1 MLQSPALSN
10 EPSHLETNA
19 QGDGE
24 IRSGKLAGKTLWAA
38 IWIVALPVLLQQ
50 TMQACVGLVDSMLAG
65 RLPDEIAL
73 QALDA
78 ISVGAYVTWFILI
91 AMTGLGIGGQAIIA
105 RDMGAGNL
113 LDARRA
119 LGQAVMLSVAW
130 GVVVGMAM
138 WFGVGP
144 LAALCKLDAEV
155 TALLSQYVRIIA
167 VSLPAAGFMLVGAMC
182 LYGAGETMLP
192 SLIAIGVNV
201 VNIIVSWALSG
212 VDLTFGQ
219 RTFENP
225 FSFDMHVGG
234 IAVGTAVSYAFGALM
249 TMWVLLH
256 GVKDLRLEI
265 AELKPNAPVSGRL
278 IRIGLP
284 GFFDSFMM
292 WAANIVVLLFIGMV
306 AVNASA
312 NGVAAGGLQGAH
324 LIAIRWEAFSFLPGF
339 AVGTA
344 AGALAGQY
352 LGAGNAPMAQRAI
365 LVCVAIASVLMG
377 LLGLIFIF
385 GGEFLTRIISDDELH
400 LKEVPPLLF
409 IAGVVQVFFAITMVF
424 RQALRGVGDT
434 RWSFLITSA
443 SSYGIRLP
451 AAWWLGVHLEMGLT
465 GIWLGMCGEL
475 VIRCGLFAARF
486 YHGGWKRIKV

>member
-1 MLQSPALSN
+1 MSCDPKHSKADAPGRGQ
-10 EPSHLETNA
+10 
-19 QGDGE
+19 
-24 IRSGKLAGKTLWAA
+24 IRSGKLAGKSLWAA

-65 RLPDEIAL
+65 RLPDEIAME
-73 QALDA
+73 ALDA
-78 ISVGAYVTWFILI
+78 ISVGSYVTWFILI

-119 LGQAVMLSVAW
+119 LGQAVMLSMAW
-130 GVVVGMAM
+130 GVVVGAAM

-155 TALLSQYVRIIA
+155 TSLLSQYVRIIA
-167 VSLPAAGFMLVGAMC
+167 VSLPAAGLMLVGAMC

-201 VNIIVSWALSG
+201 VNMIVSWALSG
-212 VDLTFGQ
+212 VDVTIGETTFV
-219 RTFENP
+219 NP

-234 IAVGTAVSYAFGALM
+234 IAIGTAVSYAFGALM
-249 TMWVLLH
+249 TMWVLLR

-265 AELKPNAPVSGRL
+265 VDMKPNAPVSRRL

-292 WAANIVVLLFIGMV
+292 WAANLVVLLFIGMI
-306 AVNASA
+306 AVNAGA
-312 NGVAAGGLQGAH
+312 NGVPAGGLQGAH

-352 LGAGNAPMAQRAI
+352 LGAGNAPMAQRAV
-365 LVCVAIASVLMG
+365 LVCVAIASVLMS
-377 LLGLIFIF
+377 LLGLVFIF
-385 GGEFLTRIISDDELH
+385 GGEFLTKIISDDELH
-400 LKEVPPLLF
+400 LKAVPPLLF

-434 RWSFLITSA
+434 RWTFLITSV

-451 AAWWLGVHLEMGLT
+451 AAWWLGVHLEMGLV
-465 GIWLGMCGEL
+465 GIWLALSGEL
-475 VIRCGLFAARF
+475 AIRAALFIARF
-486 YHGGWKRIKV
+486 YHGGWKRIRV

>member
-1 MLQSPALSN
+1 MSSDPEHFEDSAPENGQ
-10 EPSHLETNA
+10 
-19 QGDGE
+19 

-73 QALDA
+73 EALDA
-78 ISVGAYVTWFILI
+78 ISVGSYVTWFILI

-119 LGQAVMLSVAW
+119 LGQAVMLSMAW
-130 GVVVGMAM
+130 GVVVGAAM
-138 WFGVGP
+138 WFGVGL

-167 VSLPAAGFMLVGAMC
+167 VSLPAAGLMLVGAMC
-182 LYGAGETMLP
+182 LYGAGETTLP
-192 SLIAIGVNV
+192 SLISIGVNV
-201 VNIIVSWALSG
+201 VNMIVSWALSG
-212 VDLTFGQ
+212 VDVTIGETTFA
-219 RTFENP
+219 NP
-225 FSFDMHVGG
+225 FSFDMHVRG
-234 IAVGTAVSYAFGALM
+234 IAIGTAVSYAFGALM
-249 TMWVLLH
+249 TMWVLLR

-265 AELKPNAPVSGRL
+265 VDMKPNAPVSGRL

-292 WAANIVVLLFIGMV
+292 WAANLVVLLFIGMI
-306 AVNASA
+306 AVSAST
-312 NGVAAGGLQGAH
+312 NGMPAGGLQGAH

-352 LGAGNAPMAQRAI
+352 LGAGNAPMAQRAV
-365 LVCVAIASVLMG
+365 LVCVAIASVFMS

-434 RWSFLITSA
+434 RWTFMITSL

-451 AAWWLGVHLEMGLT
+451 AAWWLGVHLEMGLV
-465 GIWLGMCGEL
+465 GIWLALSGEL
-475 VIRCGLFAARF
+475 GIRAAMFIARF

>member
-1 MLQSPALSN
+1 MSD
-10 EPSHLETNA
+10 EPSHLETDA
-19 QGDGE
+19 QSNGE

-50 TMQACVGLVDSMLAG
+50 TMQACVGLVDLMLAG

-78 ISVGAYVTWFILI
+78 ISVGSYVTWFILI

-130 GVVVGMAM
+130 GVVVGAAM

-144 LAALCKLDAEV
+144 LAALCRLEADV

-167 VSLPAAGFMLVGAMC
+167 VSLPAAGLMLVGAMC

-201 VNIIVSWALSG
+201 VNILVSWALSG

-249 TMWVLLH
+249 TMWVLLR

-265 AELKPNAPVSGRL
+265 AEMKPNAPVAGRL

-306 AVNASA
+306 AVNAST
-312 NGVAAGGLQGAH
+312 NGMPAGGLQGAH

-365 LVCVAIASVLMG
+365 LVCVAIASVLMS
-377 LLGLIFIF
+377 LLGLVFIF

-434 RWSFLITSA
+434 RWTFLITSA

>member
-1 MLQSPALSN
+1 LTCDPKHFENDAPENGQ
-10 EPSHLETNA
+10 
-19 QGDGE
+19 
-24 IRSGKLAGKTLWAA
+24 IRSGKLAGKSLWAA

-73 QALDA
+73 KALDA
-78 ISVGAYVTWFILI
+78 ISVGSYLTWFILI

-119 LGQAVMLSVAW
+119 LGQAVMLSMAW
-130 GVVVGMAM
+130 GVVVGAAM
-138 WFGVGP
+138 WFGVEP
-144 LAALCKLDAEV
+144 LAAFCKLDADV
-155 TALLSQYVRIIA
+155 TALLSQYIRIIA
-167 VSLPAAGFMLVGAMC
+167 VSLPAAGLMLVGAMC
-182 LYGAGETMLP
+182 LYGAGETTLP
-192 SLIAIGVNV
+192 SLISIGVNV
-201 VNIIVSWALSG
+201 VNIFVSWALSG
-212 VDLTFGQ
+212 VDITIGQ
-219 RTFENP
+219 TTFENP

-234 IAVGTAVSYAFGALM
+234 IAVGTAVSFAFGALL
-249 TMWVLLH
+249 TMWVLLR
-256 GVKDLRLEI
+256 GVKDMRLEI
-265 AELKPNAPVSGRL
+265 VDMKPSAPVLGRL

-292 WAANIVVLLFIGMV
+292 WAANLVVLLFIGMI
-306 AVNASA
+306 AINAST
-312 NGVAAGGLQGAH
+312 NGVPAGGLQGAH

-352 LGAGNAPMAQRAI
+352 LGAGNAPMAQRAV
-365 LVCVAIASVLMG
+365 LVCVAIASVFMS

-409 IAGVVQVFFAITMVF
+409 IAGVTQIFFAITMVF

-434 RWSFLITSA
+434 RWTFLITSV

-451 AAWWLGVHLEMGLT
+451 AAWWLGVHLEMGLV
-465 GIWLGMCGEL
+465 GIWLALSGEL
-475 VIRCGLFAARF
+475 AIRAAMFIARF
-486 YHGGWKRIKV
+486 YHGGWKRIRV

>member
-1 MLQSPALSN
+1 LSD
-10 EPSHLETNA
+10 EPHHVETNA
-19 QGDGE
+19 QGNGQ

-50 TMQACVGLVDSMLAG
+50 TMQACVGLVDSILAG
-65 RLPDEIAL
+65 RLPDDIAL
-73 QALDA
+73 EALDA

-119 LGQAVMLSVAW
+119 LGQAVMLSMVW
-130 GVVVGMAM
+130 GAVVGTAM

-144 LAALCKLDAEV
+144 LAALCKLDADV
-155 TALLSQYVRIIA
+155 TSLLSEYVRIIA

-182 LYGAGETMLP
+182 LYGAGETLLP
-192 SLIAIGVNV
+192 SFIAIGVNV
-201 VNIIVSWALSG
+201 VNIFVSWALSG

-219 RTFENP
+219 RTFQNP

-249 TMWVLLH
+249 TMWVLLR
-256 GVKDLRLEI
+256 GVKDLRLDI
-265 AELKPNAPVSGRL
+265 AEIKPNAPVAGRL

-292 WAANIVVLLFIGMV
+292 WAANLVVLLFIGMV
-306 AVNASA
+306 AVNTST
-312 NGVAAGGLQGAH
+312 NGIAAGGLQGAH

-352 LGAGNAPMAQRAI
+352 LGAGNAPTAQRAV
-365 LVCVAIASVLMG
+365 LVCVAITSVLMG
-377 LLGLIFIF
+377 LLGLVFIF

-400 LKEVPPLLF
+400 LKEVPPLLL

-434 RWSFLITSA
+434 RWTFLITA
-443 SSYGIRLP
+443 GSSYGIRLP
-451 AAWWLGVHLEMGLT
+451 AAWWLGVHLHMGLT

-475 VIRCGLFAARF
+475 VIRSGLFAARF